1 MSGAL
6 DGRVAWCTG
15 AETELGHGLALA
27 LGSAGA
33 AVALAGDST
42 ALTTAVADLEAR
54 DTRAVAIDTDFGAA
68 ASVTAAF
75 ATAEDELGQAVDVVL
90 HSYVPAAGYDMVPF
104 HEVDDDRWQ
113 AVWEGAMQ
121 ATLFV
126 MQAAYPR
133 LRGRAGRI
141 IVVTPTVSM
150 SGAGGLVPYTTA
162 VEGMRLLA
170 KSAARQWGPDGIT
183 VNCLAPAPEHA
194 PIGVDSISVSLAPP
208 ALGGPG
214 DAETDLGP
222 VAVFLAGDAG
232 RFVTGLTLSVDGGVW
247 MAP

>member
-1 MSGAL
+1 MGSEL
-6 DGRVAWCTG
+6 DGRVALCTG
-15 AETELGHGLALA
+15 AETELGRGLALA
-27 LGSAGA
+27 LGGAGA
-33 AVALAGDST
+33 AVALAGDAT
-42 ALTTAVADLEAR
+42 ALSAVVADLEAR
-54 DTRAVAIDTDFGAA
+54 DTRAVAIETDFTAPG
-68 ASVTAAF
+68 SVTDAF
-75 ATAEDELGQAVDVVL
+75 ATADDELGGTVDVVL
-90 HSYVPAAGYDMVPF
+90 HSYMPTAAYDTVPL
-104 HEVDDDRWQ
+104 HEVDDDRWH
-113 AVWEGAMQ
+113 AVWEEAMQ
-121 ATLFV
+121 ASLFV

-133 LRGRAGRI
+133 LRGRGGRI

-162 VEGMRLLA
+162 VEGMRLLG

-222 VAVFLAGDAG
+222 TAVFLAGDAG